1 MDVRVHPMYAAVM
14 YLWELVG
21 HDTAEGV
28 LVSGIDGDLAAAM
41 RAAGGL
47 LTQPCGFVVRIAEV
61 VPRLSVLHLD
71 EVFVPT
77 GRWWH
82 GRRTTSGGVRWNRAD
97 RPVDPATA
105 YALVA
110 GERTNDQCQCLEL
123 KQSN

>member
-1 MDVRVHPMYAAVM
+1 MYAADM

-47 LTQPCGFVVRIAEV
+47 LTQPRGFVVRIAEV

-97 RPVDPATA
+97 RPVDAAAA
-105 YALVA
+105 YDLVA
-110 GERTNDQCQCLEL
+110 GDRTNEQHQGVDLR
-123 KQSN
+123 QSN

>member
-1 MDVRVHPMYAAVM
+1 M

-28 LVSGIDGDLAAAM
+28 LVSGIDGDLAGAM
-41 RAAGGL
+41 RAGGGL
-47 LTQPCGFVVRIAEV
+47 LRQPRGFVVRITEV

-82 GRRTTSGGVRWNRAD
+82 GRRTTSGGVHWDHAY
-97 RPVDPATA
+97 RPVDPGTA
-105 YALVA
+105 YTLVA
-110 GERTNDQCQCLEL
+110 GHGEGAIA
-123 KQSN
+123 S